1 MIISIKNLIKNIC
14 LISINGELIEIS
26 DLYTM
31 ILEKEIQFILALDT
45 LKSVNRRNFNLDD
58 SRRENTAEHSWQIV
72 VLAQILYPY
81 AKNKE
86 QIDLLKVIRMLS
98 IHDVVEIEAGD
109 TFIFD
114 EKKMV
119 GKYDREL
126 QAAKNIFG
134 ILDEPLRSE
143 FLDLWIEFEAEETPD
158 AIFACA
164 VDRIM
169 PFLLNTHSKATSWT
183 EANVTAA
190 QVSQVVGEAVKRGSD
205 ELGEV
210 FDVLLKKA
218 INEAKLVE

>member
-1 MIISIKNLIKNIC
+1 
-14 LISINGELIEIS
+14 
-26 DLYTM
+26 M
-31 ILEKEIQFILALDT
+31 ILEKELNFILALDA
-45 LKSVNRRNFNLDD
+45 LKGVNRRNFNLDD

-72 VLAQILYPY
+72 VMAQILFPY
-81 AKNKE
+81 AKNKQE
-86 QIDLLKVIRMLS
+86 IDLLRVIRMLS

-114 EKKMV
+114 EAKMN

-126 QAAKNIFG
+126 QAAKNIFE

-143 FLDLWIEFEAEETPD
+143 FLNLWIEFEAEETPD

-169 PFLLNTHSKATSWT
+169 PFILNTHSKATSWT
-183 EANVTAA
+183 EAEVTAN
-190 QVSQVVGEAVKRGSD
+190 QVSNVVGKAVKRASD

-218 INEAKLVE
+218 IDEGKLVK

>member
-1 MIISIKNLIKNIC
+1 
-14 LISINGELIEIS
+14 
-26 DLYTM
+26 M
-31 ILEKEIQFILALDT
+31 ILEKEIKFILALDA
-45 LKSVNRRNFNLDD
+45 LKNVNRRNFNHDD

-72 VLAQILYPY
+72 VLAQILLPY
-81 AKNKE
+81 AKNHE
-86 QIDLLKVIRMLS
+86 QIDLLRVIKMLS

-114 EKKMV
+114 ETKMA

-143 FLDLWIEFEAEETPD
+143 FLNLWIEFEAEETPD
-158 AIFACA
+158 AVFACA

-169 PFLLNTHSKATSWT
+169 PFILNTHSKATSWT
-183 EANVTAA
+183 EAG
-190 QVSQVVGEAVKRGSD
+190 VSAERVINIVGKAVKRAS
-205 ELGEV
+205 EEMGEA

-218 INEAKLVE
+218 IDEGKLIEN